1 MNLQEFFKKYNK
13 AALAF
18 SGGVDSSYLLYA
30 AISYGCDVT
39 AYYVKTEFQPEFE
52 YNDAMKLAGELNAK
66 IKILPMSALA
76 DEKVRNNDG
85 KRCYHCKT
93 RIFSRILQA
102 AQEDGYTTIIDGTNA
117 SDDANDRP
125 GMKALEELK
134 VLSPLRICGLT
145 KTEIR
150 QMSKEANLFTWNKPS
165 YACLATRIPTGT
177 KITLDAL
184 QITEQAENNL
194 SKMGF
199 ENFRIRKIGNT
210 ARIQVTENQMQYAM
224 DNREQICSCLKEY
237 YDSITLDLEARADE

>member
-1 MNLQEFFKKYNK
+1 MDLQEFFKKYNK

-102 AQEDGYTTIIDGTNA
+102 SQEDGYATIIDGTNA

-199 ENFRIRKIGNT
+199 KNFRVRKIGNA
-210 ARIQVTENQMQYAM
+210 ARIQVTENQMQYAI
-224 DNREQICSCLKEY
+224 DNREQICNCLKEY
-237 YDSITLDLEARADE
+237 YDSIMLDLEARTDE

>member
-1 MNLQEFFKKYNK
+1 MDLQDFFKKYNK

-150 QMSKEANLFTWNKPS
+150 QMSKEAKLFTWNKPS

-199 ENFRIRKIGNT
+199 KNFRVRKIGNA
-210 ARIQVTENQMQYAM
+210 ARIQVTENQMQYAIG
-224 DNREQICSCLKEY
+224 NREQICSCLKEY
-237 YDSITLDLEARADE
+237 YDSIMLDLEARTDE